1 MPSQQTRREDLETE
15 LRTESGLSG
24 SLRSTTTKHATGK
37 FDGKKV
43 SECC

>member
-24 SLRSTTTKHATGK
+24 SLQQQRNMRPANSMVRK
-37 FDGKKV
+37 
-43 SECC
+43 